1 MNLRSALLALA
12 AFLSLLTAPSARA
25 AAGDLDP
32 LNLNIT
38 GSVVFATAVQPDGKT
53 IIAGQFTQVL
63 GVARSNIARLN
74 ADGTLDT
81 TFDPKANSDVLSV
94 AVQADG
100 KVLLGGFFSSLQPN
114 GAASAT
120 PRNNIARVNAD
131 GTLDPGFDPKANS
144 VVSSVAVQ
152 ADGKVLLGGFFTSL
166 QPNGAASATPRN
178 YIARVNAD
186 GTLDP
191 GFDPNANSFVW
202 SVAVQADGKVLLG
215 GRFTSLQP
223 NGAASATPRNYI
235 ARVNADGTLDPG
247 FDPKA
252 GDAVYS
258 VAVQADGK
266 VLLGG
271 LFNSLQPNGA
281 ASTTPRNRIARVN
294 ADGTLDTTF
303 DPKANSDVLSVAVQA
318 DGKVLLGGT
327 FISLQP
333 NGAASA
339 TPRNKIARVNADG
352 TLDPGFDPNANN
364 AVWSVAVQADGKV
377 LLAGEFTS
385 LQPNGAASATP
396 RNYFARLNNDA
407 ATQVLTAPNTAQ
419 VLWSR
424 SGAGPELSAT
434 TFEQSTNGGTIWTAL
449 GSGTRVGSTAN
460 WQLTGLS
467 LPSTVS
473 IRARGRTSGGFGNG
487 SSGLIEQVAV
497 LQPGF

>member
-100 KVLLGGFFSSLQPN
+100 KVLLGG
-114 GAASAT
+114 
-120 PRNNIARVNAD
+120 
-131 GTLDPGFDPKANS
+131 
-144 VVSSVAVQ
+144 
-152 ADGKVLLGGFFTSL
+152 
-166 QPNGAASATPRN
+166 
-178 YIARVNAD
+178 
-186 GTLDP
+186 
-191 GFDPNANSFVW
+191 
-202 SVAVQADGKVLLG
+202 
-215 GRFTSLQP
+215 
-223 NGAASATPRNYI
+223 
-235 ARVNADGTLDPG
+235 
-247 FDPKA
+247 
-252 GDAVYS
+252 
-258 VAVQADGK
+258 
-266 VLLGG
+266 
-271 LFNSLQPNGA
+271 
-281 ASTTPRNRIARVN
+281 
-294 ADGTLDTTF
+294 
-303 DPKANSDVLSVAVQA
+303 
-318 DGKVLLGGT
+318 T

-364 AVWSVAVQADGKV
+364 TVWSVAVQADGKV

-434 TFEQSTNGGTIWTAL
+434 TFEQSTNGGTTWSAL

-473 IRARGRTSGGFGNG
+473 IRARGRTSGGYFNG
-487 SSGLIEQVAV
+487 SSGLIEQVAA

>member
-32 LNLNIT
+32 LNLNIS
-38 GSVVFATAVQPDGKT
+38 GFVVLATAVQPDGKT
-53 IIAGQFTQVL
+53 IIAGGFTQVL
-63 GVARSNIARLN
+63 GEARSNIARLN
-74 ADGTLDT
+74 ADGTLDP
-81 TFDPKANSDVLSV
+81 TFDPNVDNVVLSV

-100 KVLLGGFFSSLQPN
+100 KVLLGGGFTSLQPN

-120 PRNNIARVNAD
+120 TRNRIARVNAD
-131 GTLDPGFDPKANS
+131 GTLDPGFDPKA
-144 VVSSVAVQ
+144 SS
-152 ADGKVLLGGFFTSL
+152 S
-166 QPNGAASATPRN
+166 
-178 YIARVNAD
+178 
-186 GTLDP
+186 
-191 GFDPNANSFVW
+191 VW

-215 GRFTSLQP
+215 GRFTSLQPNGAASATTRNNIARVNADGTLDPAFNPNANSDVGSVAVQADGKVLLGGRFTSLQPNGAASATPRNSIARVNADGTLDPGFDPYANGPVRSVAVQADGKVLLGGWFTGLQPNGAASVTTRNYIARVNADGTLDPGFDPKANGPVRSVAVQADGKVLLGGAFTNLQP

-252 GDAVYS
+252 
-258 VAVQADGK
+258 
-266 VLLGG
+266 
-271 LFNSLQPNGA
+271 
-281 ASTTPRNRIARVN
+281 
-294 ADGTLDTTF
+294 
-303 DPKANSDVLSVAVQA
+303 
-318 DGKVLLGGT
+318 
-327 FISLQP
+327 
-333 NGAASA
+333 
-339 TPRNKIARVNADG
+339 
-352 TLDPGFDPNANN
+352 NN
-364 AVWSVAVQADGKV
+364 LVRSVAVQADGKV
-377 LLAGEFTS
+377 LLAGTFAR

-396 RNYFARLNNDA
+396 RNLFARLNNDA

-434 TFEQSTNGGTIWTAL
+434 TFEQSTNGGTTWSAL

-473 IRARGRTSGGFGNG
+473 IRARGRTSGGYFNG
-487 SSGLIEQVAV
+487 SSGLIEQVAA